1 MSQQQSQTPDRSE
14 QEKKKLRF
22 NLAMDLVLLRQ
33 VRGHGDAV
41 FARGSPV
48 FENVAQELSQ
58 FDKDNFFG
66 ITKKAVRDRVF
77 LLLGQHRRNEEWNKK
92 QSGTKEEFD
101 EKTLLLTELNE
112 LYEDRDTLVNKQRE
126 DQQTE
131 AQRAVVI
138 RDNACKNL
146 SKKQPTDA
154 DADADAGEE
163 NDAPAAKRRR
173 SYGLPP
179 SSSTESVV
187 KYLREKQ
194 TAQQSLEQERLEL
207 ERERLKLQKQELD
220 QKQEREREER
230 EARRRKEDDERREKL
245 AMLTIL
251 ERLADKLK

>member
-138 RDNACKNL
+138 RD
-146 SKKQPTDA
+146 
-154 DADADAGEE
+154 
-163 NDAPAAKRRR
+163 
-173 SYGLPP
+173 
-179 SSSTESVV
+179 
-187 KYLREKQ
+187 
-194 TAQQSLEQERLEL
+194 
-207 ERERLKLQKQELD
+207 
-220 QKQEREREER
+220 
-230 EARRRKEDDERREKL
+230 
-245 AMLTIL
+245 
-251 ERLADKLK
+251 

>member
-1 MSQQQSQTPDRSE
+1 MLSFPGDRLCLKTWPKNCHSSTRTTSSGSRR
-14 QEKKKLRF
+14 KLCETAF
-22 NLAMDLVLLRQ
+22 
-33 VRGHGDAV
+33 
-41 FARGSPV
+41 FSCWGSIGGTK
-48 FENVAQELSQ
+48 S
-58 FDKDNFFG
+58 G
-66 ITKKAVRDRVF
+66 IKNSR
-77 LLLGQHRRNEEWNKK
+77 
-92 QSGTKEEFD
+92 GTKEEFD
-101 EKTLLLTELNE
+101 EKTQLLTELNE
-112 LYEDRDTLVNKQRE
+112 LYKDRDTLINKQWE